1 MDMTLHGV
9 DGRIVATYAS
19 GLPPA
24 WNIGETH
31 LKLERR
37 RNEHCQVSMEMEPL
51 RDATNMPIASGGD
64 NRNVATVWDG
74 LDPKIRL
81 IRWLAAPFPVVSTVW
96 SDGQLAAMHA
106 ATGKGNELLEATQR
120 SIATHGPVAPTS
132 SLRGVNGKRLHGSGL
147 SLHLTGTDQLLLI
160 GHVHMDSRP
169 RVFKWGTTYVHYFI
183 LVEAAPPFTFL
194 KQSPPFCLPSTSNSS
209 ICESIQFM
217 SSMIMEGSDVQFTY
231 GINDCGGGS
240 FVMSVESILSFAE
253 SSGSVSGR
261 SELEVAKV
269 FGAAGPDGADATR
282 RCAIASSAV
291 QSVTR
296 RPPDNDTLHERI
308 YRDLDGHTVCKCA
321 ESFRCVGQR
330 CIPNDAVSSLVSDA
344 TSDSF
349 PANCGDACGCFL
361 TPKGPA
367 PAPCGAFNCSCQ
379 GFSDRYMASP
389 SDYTRKA
396 PANTHWFWELL
407 NCSSTPR
414 AAAESGHL
422 PSTALV
428 VAGWTGRSV
437 HARGLPM
444 VPLPEGDSTW
454 CAKEAARRSP
464 SFMNWAA
471 RAQATQASPVIDKL
485 IQRADRVAAA
495 FLNGALLMPRDP
507 ERIPKVIFQLWRS
520 RLHVPHATFWQA
532 ARYAPGY
539 THIILSDAEGDA
551 WVRATYRCYDPI
563 SIKYFDLVAPHRCV
577 PTVMLSHFLILAV
590 ALALSASSPS
600 TSNCGPHDHT
610 PCTMLRL
617 PSHHHPQ
624 LTSTHGVRCMKVQV
638 RPRK

>member
-1 MDMTLHGV
+1 M
-9 DGRIVATYAS
+9 
-19 GLPPA
+19 
-24 WNIGETH
+24 
-31 LKLERR
+31 
-37 RNEHCQVSMEMEPL
+37 
-51 RDATNMPIASGGD
+51 
-64 NRNVATVWDG
+64 
-74 LDPKIRL
+74 
-81 IRWLAAPFPVVSTVW
+81 
-96 SDGQLAAMHA
+96 
-106 ATGKGNELLEATQR
+106 
-120 SIATHGPVAPTS
+120 
-132 SLRGVNGKRLHGSGL
+132 
-147 SLHLTGTDQLLLI
+147 
-160 GHVHMDSRP
+160 
-169 RVFKWGTTYVHYFI
+169 
-183 LVEAAPPFTFL
+183 
-194 KQSPPFCLPSTSNSS
+194 
-209 ICESIQFM
+209 
-217 SSMIMEGSDVQFTY
+217 
-231 GINDCGGGS
+231 
-240 FVMSVESILSFAE
+240 
-253 SSGSVSGR
+253 
-261 SELEVAKV
+261 
-269 FGAAGPDGADATR
+269 
-282 RCAIASSAV
+282 
-291 QSVTR
+291 
-296 RPPDNDTLHERI
+296 
-308 YRDLDGHTVCKCA
+308 
-321 ESFRCVGQR
+321 
-330 CIPNDAVSSLVSDA
+330 SSLVSDA